1 MITLVPLL
9 LLAVEDTNA
18 KLVDFV
24 AKNSVDEQLVS
35 KIYLRKSL
43 STKKSFY
50 QIIFL
55 PKNLLTKNIYQP
67 NTIIYQ
73 KIALPKISPPE
84 KIRYTKKSST

>member
-43 STKKSFY
+43 SNKKSFY

-55 PKNLLTKNIYQP
+55 PKNLSTKNIYQP
-67 NTIIYQ
+67 NTII
-73 KIALPKISPPE
+73 
-84 KIRYTKKSST
+84 